1 MGRER
6 FEGGVRLNQQQNDYG
21 QNRNRNNQP
30 HKNGQ
35 QSLIFFTFSGKK
47 NPKIIKKIP
56 KRHKEALVEHIC
68 REAAAQLCLD
78 ASPTEQSHLVND
90 APHQKEKVK
99 HLNVRVGKKG
109 KIKSGQG
116 GKDKTKDTSF
126 GKLARTLQINKTE
139 GCKQSIK

>member
-1 MGRER
+1 MKVLLGDRIMTDTARKLEYDNIS
-6 FEGGVRLNQQQNDYG
+6 GQQNEV
-21 QNRNRNNQP
+21 
-30 HKNGQ
+30 
-35 QSLIFFTFSGKK
+35 KK
-47 NPKIIKKIP
+47 KLNIIKKIP

-116 GKDKTKDTSF
+116 GKDKAKDTSF
-126 GKLARTLQINKTE
+126 GKLAWTLQINKTE